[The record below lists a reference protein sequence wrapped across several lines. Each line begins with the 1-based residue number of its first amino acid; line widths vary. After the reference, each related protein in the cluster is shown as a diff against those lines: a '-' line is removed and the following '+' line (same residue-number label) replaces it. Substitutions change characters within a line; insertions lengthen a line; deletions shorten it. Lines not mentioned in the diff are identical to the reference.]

1 VANPTNEQHLH
12 RIVVTNREQATVEGV
27 IHVDSFDDQEIV
39 LETDLGM
46 MGIRGEDL
54 HIKQLSLEEG
64 FLSIEGVVK
73 TVDYLED
80 GMVGGNR
87 AKHKSLLDR
96 LFK

>member
-1 VANPTNEQHLH
+1 MNMGQEQHSH
-12 RIVVTNREQATVEGV
+12 RIIVINREQASVEGV
-27 IHVDSFDDQEIV
+27 IHVDSFDDREVI

-46 MGIRGEDL
+46 MSIQGEDL

-64 FLSIEGVVK
+64 LLSIEGVVK

-80 GMVGGNR
+80 GLIGSARGKR
-87 AKHKSLLDR
+87 KSIFDR

>member
-1 VANPTNEQHLH
+1 MNQAMESAVH

-27 IHVDSFDDQEIV
+27 IHVDSFDDSEII

-46 MGIRGEDL
+46 MAIRGEDL
-54 HIKQLSLEEG
+54 HIKQLSLDEG
-64 FLSIEGVVK
+64 HLSIEGVVK

-80 GMVGGNR
+80 GIGGGR
-87 AKHKSLLDR
+87 AKSKGLLDR